1 MREAYPPQTTFYPCR
16 RLPTEHLIRHALVAP
31 RERRG
36 RPPLLKFAPQREPC
50 LLPSGP
56 PQPSLAAIP
65 PGFLDMHGSFEGRA
79 VRQDT
84 CLDKPPQG
92 HEPLARQRDNP

>member
-36 RPPLLKFAPQREPC
+36 RPPLLKFGPQREPC

-56 PQPSLAAIP
+56 PQPSLATCRPSMLLYDFGLNLVHRSVLLGGMADGP
-65 PGFLDMHGSFEGRA
+65 P
-79 VRQDT
+79 
-84 CLDKPPQG
+84 
-92 HEPLARQRDNP
+92 

>member
-1 MREAYPPQTTFYPCR
+1 MREAYPPQTTFSPCR
-16 RLPTEHLIRHALVAP
+16 SLPTEHLIPQARVAP

-36 RPPLLKFAPQREPC
+36 GPPLLNLGPPREPC

-56 PQPSLAAIP
+56 PQPSPAALSS
-65 PGFLDMHGSFEGRA
+65 GFLDRHGRFEGSA

-84 CLDKPPQG
+84 GLDKPPQG
-92 HEPLARQRDNP
+92 DEPLAR